1 VALSLIPIP
10 KNSILLPLMGIPFER
25 ALRFH
30 RRLGQVAVHTSVLHG
45 AAFLVD
51 WFVHPRDEKTGMENM
66 LFECGLTAPGP
77 FCDRSTAEEAERCDA
92 SYEEG
97 GVNEH
102 TCKPH
107 TIRAHEAPPGSQKA
121 SATAVRAQGCSTAT
135 RSGFRCVQQRARADT
150 LPMLTAVV
158 AADRTSWA

>member
-1 VALSLIPIP
+1 MALSLIPIP

-30 RRLGQVAVHTSVLHG
+30 RRLGQVAVYTSVLHG
-45 AAFLVD
+45 AAFLID

-102 TCKPH
+102 TCKPR

-121 SATAVRAQGCSTAT
+121 SATVRAQGCSTAT
-135 RSGFRCVQQRARADT
+135 RSGFRCVQQRARAET

>member
-1 VALSLIPIP
+1 MALSLIPIP

-30 RRLGQVAVHTSVLHG
+30 RRLGQVAVYSSLLHG
-45 AAFLVD
+45 AAFLID
-51 WFVHPRDEKTGMENM
+51 WFMHPRDEQTGMENV

-107 TIRAHEAPPGSQKA
+107 DPRPRGNTPDSQKA
-121 SATAVRAQGCSTAT
+121 SATVVRAQGCLTAT
-135 RSGFRCVQQRARADT
+135 RSGFRCVQQRPALT
-150 LPMLTAVV
+150 LSPC
-158 AADRTSWA
+158 